1 VSFAPLGFLILAA
14 VIGSALVPLLILRSN
29 LMQTPDLMRQGV
41 VGALYLIICVLG
53 LLAVFYPSKCRGM
66 FQKSQN
72 PVAQQNRFQLKIS
85 GHHPDCQNFSTN
97 RIQVGKRTFCAACS
111 GLLIGA
117 IVASVGAVGF
127 FFAGLNIGWSS
138 IWLLVLGEFLMLL
151 GLFQI
156 KLANYSKAALNMLFV
171 VGSLLV
177 LVEADLLGNS
187 LYVDLYVLGLIAFM
201 LLLRILLSEWNNK
214 RICQRCQ
221 SCFH

>member
-1 VSFAPLGFLILAA
+1 MTA
-14 VIGSALVPLLILRSN
+14 VIGSALVPLLILQPN
-29 LMQTPDLMRQGV
+29 LMQTPDLTRQSLAGT
-41 VGALYLIICVLG
+41 LYLVVCMLG
-53 LLAVFYPSKCRGM
+53 LLAVFYPSKCKSM

-72 PVAQQNRFQLKIS
+72 PIPQQNQHQIKIR
-85 GHHPDCQNFSTN
+85 GHHPDCQNFSAN

-127 FFAGLNIGWSS
+127 FFAGLSIGWAS
-138 IWLLVLGEFLMLL
+138 IWLLVLGEFLMLS
-151 GLFQI
+151 GVFQI
-156 KLANYSKAALNMLFV
+156 KLTNYSKAALNMLFV

-177 LVEADLLGNS
+177 LVEADLLGKS

-214 RICQRCQ
+214 RTCQRCL
-221 SCFH
+221 SCFR